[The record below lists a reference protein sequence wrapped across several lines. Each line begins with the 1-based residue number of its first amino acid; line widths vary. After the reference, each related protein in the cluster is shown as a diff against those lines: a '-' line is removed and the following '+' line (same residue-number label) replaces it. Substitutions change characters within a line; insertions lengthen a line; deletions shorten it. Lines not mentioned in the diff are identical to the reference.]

1 MAGLAT
7 AIVPAGP
14 AYVHLPVSADQVE
27 KIKEST
33 VFHQGGGES
42 VTIGQAMQTAIRHH
56 QAGRLAEAERI
67 YRQILDRQPGHAQ
80 ALELLGALNLQ
91 RGRSDAA
98 VVLIGRALALRPN
111 WPEALSNRGKAL
123 RACVKSND

>member
-1 MAGLAT
+1 MSRPAPSGVNGWAAT

-56 QAGRLAEAERI
+56 QAGRLAEAEGWDCENSRI
-67 YRQILDRQPGHAQ
+67 SETIASFLLD
-80 ALELLGALNLQ
+80 
-91 RGRSDAA
+91 SA
-98 VVLIGRALALRPN
+98 VR
-111 WPEALSNRGKAL
+111 
-123 RACVKSND
+123 